1 MAMRLGRTGRL
12 GVALLA
18 TSLGAAPLGG
28 CGNAG
33 APART
38 EDAGRARAAF
48 EFPQLRRPAD
58 DDSLAAAQAEL
69 DASRRT
75 AIVRAA
81 ERVAPAVV
89 SVNVIRR
96 EVVRPRT
103 LWESF
108 FVPPGAREV
117 AGLGSG
123 FIIREDGLI
132 LTNEH
137 VVRGADRVVVTLPDG
152 RQFDAEVVGTDEMS
166 DLAVVRITGPVGSE
180 GTKASGLP
188 PLPVAPLGDS
198 DDLMIGE
205 WVVAIGNPLGFVL
218 SNTEPTV
225 TAGVIS
231 GVGRNIM
238 PGGEDE
244 RGYYL
249 DMIQTDASIN
259 PGNSGGPL
267 VNALGEVI
275 GVNSSIISRSGGS
288 EGLGFAI
295 PIDRARRIAFDLLDD
310 GQVRRAWVGLEP
322 EQAGNGRLGRAG
334 AVRVSQVAEGSPA
347 AEAGVR
353 PGWVLRRAG
362 DEAIRT
368 ALDWESV
375 LLDAVVGQPI
385 ELVFDDGDGRERVVR
400 VTPADLPSVTAER
413 IRALADF
420 ELVTLTPAIRAERGL
435 VSERGALIVS
445 ASPVARQIGLREGDL
460 IVQVNRVPVESA
472 EEAARLLQ
480 RLAGEGPVRVFFER
494 QGRLGSVYF
503 YING

>member
-1 MAMRLGRTGRL
+1 MAMRHERILLLGL
-12 GVALLA
+12 ALL
-18 TSLGAAPLGG
+18 AAPLGA
-28 CGNAG
+28 CGDVG
-33 APART
+33 AAART
-38 EDAGRARAAF
+38 DEPGRARAAF
-48 EFPQLRRPAD
+48 QLPQVRRPAAE
-58 DDSLAAAQAEL
+58 DSSAATQAAL

-108 FVPPGAREV
+108 FLPPGAREV

-152 RQFDAEVVGTDEMS
+152 RQFDAELVGTDPMS
-166 DLAVVRITGPVGSE
+166 DLAVVRITAPVGGGS
-180 GTKASGLP
+180 TKASDVP

-198 DDLMIGE
+198 NDLMIGE

-225 TAGVIS
+225 TAGVVS
-231 GVGRNIM
+231 GIGRNIM
-238 PGGEDE
+238 PGGEQE

-275 GVNSSIISRSGGS
+275 GVNSSIVSRSGGS

-295 PIDRARRIAFDLLDD
+295 PINRARRIAFDLLDD

-322 EQAGNGRLGRAG
+322 EPADFGRLGRSTE
-334 AVRVSQVAEGSPA
+334 VRVAQVAAGSPA

-353 PGWVLRRAG
+353 RDWILRRAG
-362 DEAIRT
+362 DKEIRT
-368 ALDWESV
+368 SLDWESV
-375 LLDAVVGQPI
+375 LLDAEVGKPLD
-385 ELVFDDGDGRERVVR
+385 LVFDDDGRERRVR
-400 VTPADLPSVTAER
+400 VIPADLPSVTAER

-435 VSERGALIVS
+435 VSEHGALIVS
-445 ASPVARQIGLREGDL
+445 ASEVARRIGLREGDL
-460 IVQVNRVPVESA
+460 IVQINRVPVGSA

-494 QGRLGSVYF
+494 RGQLGSVYF
-503 YING
+503 YISG

>member
-1 MAMRLGRTGRL
+1 MRRGRTSWF
-12 GVALLA
+12 VLA
-18 TSLGAAPLGG
+18 LGAAVLVA

-33 APART
+33 EAVPRET
-38 EDAGRARAAF
+38 PERARAAF
-48 EFPQLRRPAD
+48 QIPDIRRPAET
-58 DDSLAAAQAEL
+58 DSIASLRAEL

-89 SVNVIRR
+89 SVSTIRR
-96 EVVRPRT
+96 EYVRPRT

-108 FVPPGAREV
+108 FLPPSAREV
-117 AGLGSG
+117 AGVGSG
-123 FIIREDGLI
+123 FIIREDGII

-137 VVRGADRVVVTLPDG
+137 VVRGAERIVVTLPDG
-152 RQFDAEVVGTDEMS
+152 RQFDAELVGTDEVT
-166 DLAVVRITGPVGSE
+166 DLALVRVTNPLGDGV
-180 GTKASGLP
+180 TKASGIP

-198 DDLMIGE
+198 DDLLIGE

-231 GVGRNIM
+231 GVGRNIL
-238 PGGEDE
+238 PGGEQE

-275 GVNSSIISRSGGS
+275 GVNSSIVSRSGGS

-295 PIDRARRIAFDLLDD
+295 PINRARRIAEDLLDD
-310 GQVRRAWVGLEP
+310 GSVRRAWVGLEP
-322 EQAGNGRLGRAG
+322 EPVDFGRLDRSTE
-334 AVRVSQVAEGSPA
+334 VRVAQVAPGSPA
-347 AEAGVR
+347 EEAGVR
-353 PGWVLRRAG
+353 RGWILRRAG
-362 DEAIRT
+362 SKAIRT
-368 ALDWESV
+368 PLDWESV
-375 LLDAVVGQPI
+375 LLDAVVGRPL
-385 ELVFDDGDGRERVVR
+385 ELVFDDGGRERVVR
-400 VTPADLPSVTAER
+400 VTPVDLPSLTAER

-435 VSERGALIVS
+435 ISEKGALIVS
-445 ASPVARQIGLREGDL
+445 ASPMARRIGLREGDL
-460 IVQVNRVPVESA
+460 IIQINRVPISSA

-480 RLAGEGPVRVFFER
+480 RLSGTGLVQVFFER
-494 QGRLGSVYF
+494 QGRLGSVGF
-503 YING
+503 RISG